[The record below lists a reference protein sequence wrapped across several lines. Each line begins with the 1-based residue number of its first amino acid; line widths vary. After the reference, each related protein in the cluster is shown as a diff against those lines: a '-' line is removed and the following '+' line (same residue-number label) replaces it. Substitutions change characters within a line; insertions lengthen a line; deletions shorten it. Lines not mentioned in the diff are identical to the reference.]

1 MLLQNKEKTSVK
13 MFRFFENNISNEC
26 ITCRIYHIINREVHH
41 IAILAYRFHNDKIY
55 AEDLIYP

>member
-13 MFRFFENNISNEC
+13 MFRFYENNISNEC
-26 ITCRIYHIINREVHH
+26 ITCRIYHSAVHH